1 MYAERV
7 MVETDVGGKLKS
19 LPMLPPNRR
28 FEAIFLLVDD
38 GVAPP
43 PTRRHPHPDLVGGL
57 VVAGDVLD
65 SAPVADWGL
74 AE

>member
-7 MVETDVGGKLKS
+7 LVETDRSGKLKS
-19 LPMLPPNRR
+19 LPVLPPNRR

-38 GVAPP
+38 GFAPP
-43 PTRRHPHPDLVGGL
+43 PARRRPHPDLVGRL